1 MGVPPAN
8 RARTWRLR
16 RFATIDSTNRWL
28 LDQARAGEPEG
39 LVAVADEQTAGRG
52 RRGRTWSAAPGSS
65 LLVSVLVRPSLDA
78 ERVHLV
84 TMAAA
89 VALADAIARVAGVT
103 AALKWPNDLVV
114 DDRKLAGILAEAEIS
129 SGGDVSAVVVGV
141 GCNVSWDVVPS
152 DLVGL
157 ATACN
162 LEAGRPVD
170 RAELLDVYLEQLGS
184 RLDDLA
190 SVEHDY
196 PERLATL
203 GRRVRVDL
211 GDRVLVG
218 TATGVDAA
226 GRLLVDPDDSQA
238 GEGGVVAVAAGD
250 VVHLR
255 PA

>member
-1 MGVPPAN
+1 
-8 RARTWRLR
+8 
-16 RFATIDSTNRWL
+16 
-28 LDQARAGEPEG
+28 
-39 LVAVADEQTAGRG
+39 
-52 RRGRTWSAAPGSS
+52 
-65 LLVSVLVRPSLDA
+65 VLVRPSVDA
-78 ERVHLV
+78 ERVHVV

-89 VALADAIARVAGVT
+89 LALADAIARVAGVA

-114 DDRKLAGILAEAEIS
+114 DDRKLAGILAEAEIGA
-129 SGGDVSAVVVGV
+129 GGEVSAVVVGV
-141 GCNVSWDVVPS
+141 GCNVSWDAVPS
-152 DLVGL
+152 ELFGI

-170 RAELLDVYLEQLGS
+170 RAELLDAYLEHLAT

-203 GRRVRVDL
+203 GRQVRVDL
-211 GDRVLVG
+211 GTYVLEG

-226 GRLLVDPDDSQA
+226 GRLLVAPDD
-238 GEGGVVAVAAGD
+238 GDGTTGDVVAVAAGD